1 VSCLG
6 GKRSQFNKFVE
17 ELDSFSAFSSRK
29 FVMRLSDMSSEAR
42 RLPNKVGDV
51 LDATTTANKR
61 PNFNQSI
68 FHVTATT
75 TYNFDAIVQAS
86 SERPGKGIQDESEL

>member
-1 VSCLG
+1 
-6 GKRSQFNKFVE
+6 
-17 ELDSFSAFSSRK
+17 
-29 FVMRLSDMSSEAR
+29 MSSEAR